1 MGLVQSDKKHVDK
14 HDKHDKHDK
23 QHLKICF
30 VGDQKAG
37 KTALIHQLLHEEFL
51 STYDHTLEDLFN
63 YTINFHGENIQLH
76 IFDTPGGDDR
86 TSIRE
91 LYLSNSRAF
100 VIVYAIDDRDS
111 FKSLGDICAE
121 IRKARKNKEY
131 AIVLCA
137 NKTDLGEDA
146 NVIKKEE
153 EDLLEKTS
161 GFPILRTSSKDR
173 DSVVAVFR
181 KLMEIVVL
189 QEV

>member
-1 MGLVQSDKKHVDK
+1 MGKTESSLK
-14 HDKHDKHDK
+14 KHDK

-30 VGDQKAG
+30 LGDKRVG
-37 KTALIHQLLHEEFL
+37 KTAIIHQLLHEKFL
-51 STYDHTLEDLFN
+51 STYDHTLEDLFT
-63 YTINFHGENIQLH
+63 YTMNFHSENVILH

-86 TSIRE
+86 KSIRE

-100 VIVYAIDDRDS
+100 IIVYSIEDRES

-121 IRKARKNKEY
+121 IRNARKNKEF

-137 NKTDLGEDA
+137 NKNDLGKDA

-153 EDLLEKTS
+153 EELLEKTS
-161 GFPILRTSSKDR
+161 GFPIIRTCAKDR
-173 DSVVAVFR
+173 ESVVAAFR
-181 KLMEIVVL
+181 KLMEIVFL